1 MIFEP
6 QKTVSA
12 KVELVVEKSTGGR
25 WRFELRLE
33 ATQPDVDGS
42 VTIQAAPGQS
52 ALGPVMLY
60 SPTDQ
65 PEPFT
70 CHFTHD
76 SSISFD
82 VSPSEVRPV
91 CHAVYTTVCL
101 MHVHLSPPHVI
112 HTVLR
117 YAYKTHCRFQNVSA
131 CSCPAIP
138 LQYACV
144 LYSERLYA
152 WTQGVLP
159 VRPTP
164 GQAAPQAPIMVKYFA
179 KGYGKTQ
186 IGKLVIL
193 TEDQQWT
200 YIIRGEQPTYQPP
213 DKSRMLIHFDD
224 QIDPEM
230 DARLQSPASRI
241 SKSFLVRNM
250 MATKSSRQTRQ

>member
-91 CHAVYTTVCL
+91 CHAAYTRDCP

-112 HTVLR
+112 HTVSCH
-117 YAYKTHCRFQNVSA
+117 AYKAHWLPQCISLQLFSIRFTVGICA
-131 CSCPAIP
+131 
-138 LQYACV
+138 V
-144 LYSERLYA
+144 
-152 WTQGVLP
+152 
-159 VRPTP
+159 
-164 GQAAPQAPIMVKYFA
+164 F
-179 KGYGKTQ
+179 
-186 IGKLVIL
+186 
-193 TEDQQWT
+193 
-200 YIIRGEQPTYQPP
+200 
-213 DKSRMLIHFDD
+213 
-224 QIDPEM
+224 
-230 DARLQSPASRI
+230 
-241 SKSFLVRNM
+241 
-250 MATKSSRQTRQ
+250 